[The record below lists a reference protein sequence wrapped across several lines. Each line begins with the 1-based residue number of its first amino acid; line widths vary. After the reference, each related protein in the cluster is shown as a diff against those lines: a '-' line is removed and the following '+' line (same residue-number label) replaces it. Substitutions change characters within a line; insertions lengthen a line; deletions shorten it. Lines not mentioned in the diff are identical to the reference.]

1 MLNLTSILMLFMVNG
16 GVAHA
21 VPNAPGD
28 RADSHQSGPTA
39 PDRNG
44 PRGDASGPKGGK
56 DSAGPGNRA
65 PTPRGSRHAAAGP
78 RHGAHHSRP
87 VGHTTECATDTTVRH
102 VHPHIDPTV
111 MPAMRIIATMV
122 MTGDGKL
129 DIGSGSD
136 GYLAIGLL

>member
-1 MLNLTSILMLFMVNG
+1 MGGRPSISLVRVPLIVMVRAQTPLDPREG
-16 GVAHA
+16 RIPLVQGMVPPHPEGA
-21 VPNAPGD
+21 VTLPQD
-28 RADSHQSGPTA
+28 RAMAHITA
-39 PDRNG
+39 DLLR
-44 PRGDASGPKGGK
+44 
-56 DSAGPGNRA
+56 
-65 PTPRGSRHAAAGP
+65 
-78 RHGAHHSRP
+78 
-87 VGHTTECATDTTVRH
+87 HTTESVTDTTARH

>member
-1 MLNLTSILMLFMVNG
+1 MLCLTPPVTGQTAISLVRLPLIVMVPVETPPG
-16 GVAHA
+16 PREGRIPPAQVTVPPHPEGA
-21 VPNAPGD
+21 VTLPQD
-28 RADSHQSGPTA
+28 RAMAHIIA
-39 PDRNG
+39 DR
-44 PRGDASGPKGGK
+44 S
-56 DSAGPGNRA
+56 
-65 PTPRGSRHAAAGP
+65 
-78 RHGAHHSRP
+78 
-87 VGHTTECATDTTVRH
+87 GHTTECATDTTVRH